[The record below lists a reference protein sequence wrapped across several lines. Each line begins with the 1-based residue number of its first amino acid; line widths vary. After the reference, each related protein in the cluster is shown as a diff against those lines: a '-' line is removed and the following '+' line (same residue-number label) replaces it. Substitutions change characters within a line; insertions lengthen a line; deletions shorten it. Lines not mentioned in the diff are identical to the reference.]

1 MPVTRYK
8 QNERLSEVSQSGNL
22 FIFSGQVSS
31 GNTVSEQ
38 VEAIFSQLN
47 SLLTEVGLTKQNIL
61 YANIFFTDM
70 DDYDVFNQLWENWV
84 DQEHHQVPSRSA
96 IQVVRLARPEWR
108 VEVQITAAR

>member
-38 VEAIFSQLN
+38 VESIFSQLN

-70 DDYDVFNQLWENWV
+70 DDYDVFNQHWENWV
-84 DQEHHQVPSRSA
+84 DQKHHQVPSRSA